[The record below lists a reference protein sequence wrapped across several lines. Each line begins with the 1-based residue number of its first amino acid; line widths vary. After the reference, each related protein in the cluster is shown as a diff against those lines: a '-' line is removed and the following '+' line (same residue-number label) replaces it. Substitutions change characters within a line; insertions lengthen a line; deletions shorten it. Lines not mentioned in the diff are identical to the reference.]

1 MSFARLPPS
10 SIGMY
15 RTCGGAWGVDV
26 TKVLLGASGFAEG
39 PLATAAVVTEINSAA
54 KQVRSGAVARRRCDR
69 KGFRFNQQ
77 FVFIQTTK
85 GMRIQSSVNFFGDLR
100 PGLRIRVGDTNCT
113 NGYKFR
119 KASVACSKSIGANS

>member
-1 MSFARLPPS
+1 MSNAVLPPS
-10 SIGMY
+10 SISMY
-15 RTCGGAWGVDV
+15 RTCGGAWGVEV
-26 TKVLLGASGFAEG
+26 TKVSLGARAVAER
-39 PLATAAVVTEINSAA
+39 PLAAAEMVTEINSAA

-85 GMRIQSSVNFFGDLR
+85 GMGIQSSVNFFGDLR

-113 NGYKFR
+113 NRHKF
-119 KASVACSKSIGANS
+119 